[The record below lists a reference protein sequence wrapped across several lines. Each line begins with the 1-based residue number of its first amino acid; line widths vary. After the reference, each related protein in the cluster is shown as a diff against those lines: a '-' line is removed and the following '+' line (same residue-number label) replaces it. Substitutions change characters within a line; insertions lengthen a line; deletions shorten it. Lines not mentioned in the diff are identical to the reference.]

1 MTERRRRERPVMA
14 TQRVRTMMR
23 VVREKTISWTERV
36 MQVESSLEV
45 EVAVLLLLL
54 SVRRDEVDDMVS
66 GVVVAIEV

>member
-1 MTERRRRERPVMA
+1 MAARSKRERPVMA

-36 MQVESSLEV
+36 MQVWSFVSLV
-45 EVAVLLLLL
+45 WLLLL
-54 SVRRDEVDDMVS
+54 SVRRDDVDDMVG